1 MTQNLKIKVWGKSC
15 GLLAT
20 GQCEGPG
27 YQHLAA
33 LARLDL
39 TAKNTITDTE
49 ETLCCFV
56 TMVTT
61 ERLTVCDAYLITCS
75 HRTYLNMKFS
85 TNQYYY
91 MGKNG

>member
-1 MTQNLKIKVWGKSC
+1 MQVRISPLI
-15 GLLAT
+15 
-20 GQCEGPG
+20 EGPR

-61 ERLTVCDAYLITCS
+61 KGLQCVMLILLHASIERI
-75 HRTYLNMKFS
+75 
-85 TNQYYY
+85 
-91 MGKNG
+91 